1 MTRLVEKD
9 VAREKV
15 AIVATRDD
23 CDGALAFAA
32 RHREV
37 TALVLISPESR
48 EETGRLVAW
57 LKAYGKRPILLV
69 TAEGDAFG
77 SATALSIKENAQGIA
92 ELRQYPGMS
101 RGTDL
106 LALSESAVEQI
117 AYWLEAVVTERTPLQ
132 TSETEP

>member
-1 MTRLVEKD
+1 MARLVQKD
-9 VAREKV
+9 VAPEKV
-15 AIVATRDD
+15 AVVATRDD

-32 RHREV
+32 RRREV

-48 EETGRLVAW
+48 EETGRLGAW
-57 LKAYGKRPILLV
+57 LKDYGKRPILLV

-77 SATALSIKENAQGIA
+77 NTTALSIKESAQGIA

-106 LALSESAVEQI
+106 LALSESAVEQV

-132 TSETEP
+132 SSETEP